1 MKLNF
6 LLRITKLTTLLF
18 FVFFLQVS
26 HASNAQTITHTFRN
40 ESLENVLQEI
50 KRQTQY
56 EVLGT
61 KSMLKGSLPISID
74 AKNMPLDIFLQHVFK
89 NQPIGFKIVN
99 RTIILTK
106 KEINKTTKSES
117 IADETQQ
124 TQIILKV
131 INENK
136 EPVIGATIATTKTDL
151 GNTNEKGIFQ
161 LNSLPDDALII
172 VKMIGFETLTMKLSS
187 DKTDYVLVLKE
198 EISNVGE
205 VIVTGYQSINKNSFT
220 GTAISKSG
228 EELRQVNPQNVLQAI
243 QVFDPSFKLLENNL
257 AGSNPNATPNITIRG
272 TSSLP
277 TGNNEILRRDNITT
291 NTNMP
296 VFILDGY
303 EVSVTKVL
311 DLDMTRIES
320 VTLLKDAAATAVYGS
335 RAANGV
341 VVITTRAPKEGQLR
355 LSYSHETNI
364 NIPDLTDYNLLNA
377 KDKLEYE
384 RLAGLYSNENQNIAQ
399 IELDRLY
406 YNKLKNVV
414 GGVNTDWISQPVR
427 AAIGQK
433 HGIYL
438 EGGAPTFRY
447 GVDLRYQ
454 TRPGVMKGSS
464 RNQYSGGV
472 NLSYHLKNKLRF
484 QNELTITSVNG
495 TESPY
500 GDFSNYARMN
510 PYYRITDD
518 NGNILQQLG
527 TWDRFYSNG
536 GSTTENVLNPL
547 YNATLSNFDKS
558 KYSEILNNFAIDF
571 EILQGLRLRGQLS
584 LLKRISLYDKFLSP
598 KSNEFY
604 NYPTSQT
611 SEKGSYTSSQND
623 EIDWDGN
630 IRLNWIKS
638 LGKNYINVVAGS
650 NIRSDFS
657 DYRSFTAHGFANDR
671 FNSIGFSKGYL
682 ENAKPYSSLNQSRL
696 IGAFLS
702 TNYSYDNRYLADATV
717 RIDGSSKF
725 GANRRIA
732 PFWSAGIGWNTHNE
746 HWFSSDVISL
756 LRFRATTGITGA
768 VQFAP
773 YMSRT
778 TYTYDQNNWYSSGIG
793 AIVNNYGNE
802 NLGWQKT
809 KSTDIGFDAGLWHDR
824 ITLSARYYYKL
835 TNDILADINIAPSTG
850 FVSYKENL
858 GDLENK
864 GFEINFNAFAI
875 KNTDWTVSFMA
886 NIVHNENKIL
896 KISNALKS
904 YNQRVDDAQKGND
917 LMGVPLLRYN
927 EGQSLDAIYAVPSLG
942 IDPENGREIF
952 RKKDGSLTYEWDTK
966 DITVVAIGTP
976 KAEGFL
982 GTTLRYKQFSAVA
995 YMQIRVGG
1003 KSYNQTLVDRVEN
1016 ADPRYN
1022 VDQRVF
1028 DEKWK
1033 QPGDRSFYKSIRDL
1047 GQTRVSSRFVMDDNL
1062 LNLQSLFVS
1071 YETTPEFS
1079 KKLKLSNLRFSATT
1093 NDLFRWSSIQQERGI
1108 QYPFARSVSFS
1119 IQASF

>member
-1 MKLNF
+1 
-6 LLRITKLTTLLF
+6 
-18 FVFFLQVS
+18 
-26 HASNAQTITHTFRN
+26 
-40 ESLENVLQEI
+40 
-50 KRQTQY
+50 
-56 EVLGT
+56 
-61 KSMLKGSLPISID
+61 
-74 AKNMPLDIFLQHVFK
+74 
-89 NQPIGFKIVN
+89 
-99 RTIILTK
+99 
-106 KEINKTTKSES
+106 
-117 IADETQQ
+117 
-124 TQIILKV
+124 
-131 INENK
+131 
-136 EPVIGATIATTKTDL
+136 
-151 GNTNEKGIFQ
+151 
-161 LNSLPDDALII
+161 
-172 VKMIGFETLTMKLSS
+172 
-187 DKTDYVLVLKE
+187 
-198 EISNVGE
+198 
-205 VIVTGYQSINKNSFT
+205 QSINKNSFT

-243 QVFDPSFKLLENNL
+243 QVFDPSSKLLENNL

-341 VVITTRAPKEGQLR
+341 QVITTRAPKEGQLR

-536 GSTTENVLNPL
+536 GSTTENVLNPI

-584 LLKRISLYDKFLSP
+584 LLKRI
-598 KSNEFY
+598 
-604 NYPTSQT
+604 
-611 SEKGSYTSSQND
+611 
-623 EIDWDGN
+623 
-630 IRLNWIKS
+630 
-638 LGKNYINVVAGS
+638 
-650 NIRSDFS
+650 
-657 DYRSFTAHGFANDR
+657 
-671 FNSIGFSKGYL
+671 
-682 ENAKPYSSLNQSRL
+682 
-696 IGAFLS
+696 
-702 TNYSYDNRYLADATV
+702 
-717 RIDGSSKF
+717 
-725 GANRRIA
+725 
-732 PFWSAGIGWNTHNE
+732 
-746 HWFSSDVISL
+746 
-756 LRFRATTGITGA
+756 
-768 VQFAP
+768 
-773 YMSRT
+773 
-778 TYTYDQNNWYSSGIG
+778 
-793 AIVNNYGNE
+793 
-802 NLGWQKT
+802 
-809 KSTDIGFDAGLWHDR
+809 
-824 ITLSARYYYKL
+824 
-835 TNDILADINIAPSTG
+835 
-850 FVSYKENL
+850 
-858 GDLENK
+858 
-864 GFEINFNAFAI
+864 
-875 KNTDWTVSFMA
+875 
-886 NIVHNENKIL
+886 
-896 KISNALKS
+896 
-904 YNQRVDDAQKGND
+904 
-917 LMGVPLLRYN
+917 
-927 EGQSLDAIYAVPSLG
+927 
-942 IDPENGREIF
+942 
-952 RKKDGSLTYEWDTK
+952 
-966 DITVVAIGTP
+966 
-976 KAEGFL
+976 
-982 GTTLRYKQFSAVA
+982 
-995 YMQIRVGG
+995 
-1003 KSYNQTLVDRVEN
+1003 
-1016 ADPRYN
+1016 
-1022 VDQRVF
+1022 
-1028 DEKWK
+1028 
-1033 QPGDRSFYKSIRDL
+1033 
-1047 GQTRVSSRFVMDDNL
+1047 
-1062 LNLQSLFVS
+1062 
-1071 YETTPEFS
+1071 
-1079 KKLKLSNLRFSATT
+1079 
-1093 NDLFRWSSIQQERGI
+1093 
-1108 QYPFARSVSFS
+1108 
-1119 IQASF
+1119 